1 MTDGIHLLG
10 RPATFNSCQL
20 AWLLEKLAYVCV
32 FCVSCEFLCACVC
45 ISMCVMY
52 KKVLIVFVY
61 CIKVNCNIQ

>member
-20 AWLLEKLAYVCV
+20 ETLVYVCV
-32 FCVSCEFLCACVC
+32 FCVSCESLCVCVC
-45 ISMCVMY
+45 ISMCVIY

-61 CIKVNCNIQ
+61 CIKVNCNIL